1 MQVLEARSTRIA
13 VMVMAVAAVLIAAGQ
28 LWSAFGATYAVFWY
42 TNPSLGESEISL
54 TSEVTELWTVNG
66 AAGEEVVIDM
76 EAGLWIFE
84 VIRPTPSREGRV
96 SVNYQT
102 SRSGGSW
109 SGGEYRIIQVGD
121 RGPSDSDYTTI
132 PEGQVRLSV
141 DPHTDWT
148 ILIKPIPCP
157 CP

>member
-1 MQVLEARSTRIA
+1 MQERSTRISLT
-13 VMVMAVAAVLIAAGQ
+13 VVAVAAVLIAATQ
-28 LWSAFGATYAVFWY
+28 VWNAFGATYAVYWY
-42 TNPSLGESEISL
+42 MNPSLGETEQEV
-54 TSEVTELWTVNG
+54 TSEVKELWTVNG
-66 AAGEEVVIDM
+66 AAGEEVVIEM

-84 VIRPTPSREGRV
+84 VIRPTPDEEGRV
-96 SVNYQT
+96 SVNYATAQ
-102 SRSGGSW
+102 SGGSW
-109 SGGEYRIIQVGD
+109 SGGDYRIIQVGD
-121 RGPSDSDYTTI
+121 RGPKDSDYTTI

>member
-42 TNPSLGESEISL
+42 TNPSLGDSELSL
-54 TSEVTELWTVNG
+54 TSEATELWTVNG

-76 EAGLWIFE
+76 ETGLWIFE
-84 VIRPTPSREGRV
+84 LIRPTPDQEGRV
-96 SVNYQT
+96 SVNLNT
-102 SRSGGSW
+102 SRSGSSW
-109 SGGEYRIIQVGD
+109 SGGEYRIIQVGLGD
-121 RGPSDSDYTTI
+121 DDTDYLTI

-141 DPHTDWT
+141 DPHAEWT
-148 ILIKPIPCP
+148 ILIKPVACP
-157 CP
+157 CKV